1 MISCKF
7 FMFSLQDE
15 HDDDYD
21 KETKMLDK
29 MGATFPFFTVL
40 SQALISNVLKVLRNN
55 KRILKKGD
63 IYLIQVSEIMKL

>member
-1 MISCKF
+1 
-7 FMFSLQDE
+7 
-15 HDDDYD
+15 
-21 KETKMLDK
+21 MLDK